1 MPLGHLRESA
11 VQRITHHAFP
21 ASYLVSMW
29 FLQLLRAHTTVVLKP
44 AFAEQ
49 LVWDYLFANQRD

>member
-21 ASYLVSMW
+21 SYLVSMW
-29 FLQLLRAHTTVVLKP
+29 FLQLLRARTMVVF